1 MGRGLGHKDR
11 ARINFTHSQPGAP
24 VAYVNIPKL
33 MNALMA
39 DLQTDARDRSVKL
52 VCDAST
58 NIRADLNE
66 MVVHGCLSQ
75 LLGTLIR
82 EARSGASITLI
93 TVFEAPETDKS
104 HGQLRIEIQGSFLPT
119 ARFDFELEAA
129 AKSLTLGG
137 ITPLLLKSDRDFS
150 LSLLVPSAEIAS
162 ATAQRTAVVVDDD
175 VDTQEFLA
183 AVLESQGYRVVSVSD
198 GFDAL
203 IVIERYAP
211 DVVLTDILMPN
222 MNGIDLVS
230 RIKSFRADLPVI
242 VFSGYRDALVKNIAG
257 LPDRILPKPM
267 SRDQVLQALDSVVV
281 K

>member
-1 MGRGLGHKDR
+1 LG
-11 ARINFTHSQPGAP
+11 FVS
-24 VAYVNIPKL
+24 IPKL
-33 MNALMA
+33 INSLMA

-58 NIRADLNE
+58 DIKAPVNE
-66 MVVHGCLSQ
+66 TLLHGCLAQ
-75 LLGTLIR
+75 LIGTLVR
-82 EARSGASITLI
+82 DAPTAASLSLI
-93 TVFEAPETDKS
+93 TAFEPGAEGIKA
-104 HGQLRIEIQGSFLPT
+104 GKLRIEVQGSFAPS
-119 ARFDFELEAA
+119 ARFEEEVRQASNTLAPA
-129 AKSLTLGG
+129 GVQTSLMKGERT
-137 ITPLLLKSDRDFS
+137 FA
-150 LSLLVPSAEIAS
+150 LSLLVPGAENGETA
-162 ATAQRTAVVVDDD
+162 AQRTAVVVDDD

-183 AVLESQGYRVVSVSD
+183 AVLESQGFRVVSVSD

-203 IVIERYAP
+203 IVIERYSP

-230 RIKSFRADLPVI
+230 RIKSFRSDLPVI

-267 SRDQVLQALDSVVV
+267 SRDQVLEALDSVLA

>member
-1 MGRGLGHKDR
+1 
-11 ARINFTHSQPGAP
+11 
-24 VAYVNIPKL
+24 
-33 MNALMA
+33 MA
-39 DLQTDARDRSVKL
+39 DLQADARDRAVKL

-58 NIRADLNE
+58 NIRAEVDE
-66 MVVHGCLSQ
+66 MLIHGCLSQ
-75 LLGTLIR
+75 LIGTLIR
-82 EARSGASITLI
+82 EARAGASICLI
-93 TVFEAPETDKS
+93 TAFDPSDGDESK
-104 HGQLRIEIQGSFLPT
+104 GQLRIEIQGSFLSS
-119 ARFDFELEAA
+119 ARFDKELEAA
-129 AKSLTLGG
+129 GETLAPAGMKL
-137 ITPLLLKSDRDFS
+137 IFLKSDRDFA
-150 LSLLVPSAEIAS
+150 LSFLIPGAEIRK
-162 ATAQRTAVVVDDD
+162 ATTQRTAVVVDDD

-183 AVLESQGYRVVSVSD
+183 AVLESQGYRVVTVSD

-230 RIKSFRADLPVI
+230 RIKSYRADLPVI

-267 SRDQVLQALDSVVV
+267 SRDQVLQALESVVA